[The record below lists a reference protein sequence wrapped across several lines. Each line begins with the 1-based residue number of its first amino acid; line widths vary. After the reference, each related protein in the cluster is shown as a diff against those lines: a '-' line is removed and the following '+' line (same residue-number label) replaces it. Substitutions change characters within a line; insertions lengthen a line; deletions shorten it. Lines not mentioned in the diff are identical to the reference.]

1 MPFAYDNSDDW
12 PKEYLWTAPGA
23 EVPTKFE
30 VLDEE
35 KLRYYLINFPG
46 GTVRESGRVRRATRQ
61 RRRDLEAGVSADIA
75 GTLRGRQERR
85 RRIAAPAIE
94 VEGERSAFL
103 RGRAL
108 RQQIRALTGSGGLT
122 AFRAVMR
129 EIDEAAAKDKNL
141 SLSDLL
147 ETVGRTEEE
156 GAAFV
161 RTMAVNLGLDL
172 RASIPVLQ
180 RGTPPYDYVI
190 ACLRIFLGGEDEYPP
205 YAGPPAEGIVAR
217 ENPWPG
223 MAGSGRYPVQDF
235 MFAPAPKL
243 ANWTSNPQYSYDQFY
258 RPNTARLVGSGYDV
272 PAATQIPQVET
283 VSTRVAPSY
292 EPSATASMPALSPTL
307 RAKGNPRRRRRAA
320 ERGAGMTEIV
330 TCRGVMGPHPKR
342 REDLCFMVDGE
353 PVCVECYHETLEDLP
368 TISRK
373 NPVAVPLSTARAQR
387 VPWPMAQNA
396 GPFLPE
402 MYPYGMGGRP
412 YTYALNNPIDARAR
426 RAAAEAGFTLR
437 GTSWP
442 MMVPYWSPEKNRQH
456 AIQAVLGFIQM
467 RRGNEK
473 DYPAVLRKLASI
485 YDPEFPANEEIWER
499 YEDIRED
506 VRERRDRAKGKKKKE
521 LTALLRCL
529 PTMKTL
535 SRVEPMR
542 QQMMR
547 AAANPFY

>member
-1 MPFAYDNSDDW
+1 
-12 PKEYLWTAPGA
+12 
-23 EVPTKFE
+23 
-30 VLDEE
+30 
-35 KLRYYLINFPG
+35 
-46 GTVRESGRVRRATRQ
+46 
-61 RRRDLEAGVSADIA
+61 
-75 GTLRGRQERR
+75 
-85 RRIAAPAIE
+85 
-94 VEGERSAFL
+94 
-103 RGRAL
+103 
-108 RQQIRALTGSGGLT
+108 
-122 AFRAVMR
+122 
-129 EIDEAAAKDKNL
+129 
-141 SLSDLL
+141 
-147 ETVGRTEEE
+147 
-156 GAAFV
+156 
-161 RTMAVNLGLDL
+161 
-172 RASIPVLQ
+172 
-180 RGTPPYDYVI
+180 
-190 ACLRIFLGGEDEYPP
+190 
-205 YAGPPAEGIVAR
+205 
-217 ENPWPG
+217 
-223 MAGSGRYPVQDF
+223 
-235 MFAPAPKL
+235 
-243 ANWTSNPQYSYDQFY
+243 
-258 RPNTARLVGSGYDV
+258 
-272 PAATQIPQVET
+272 
-283 VSTRVAPSY
+283 
-292 EPSATASMPALSPTL
+292 
-307 RAKGNPRRRRRAA
+307 
-320 ERGAGMTEIV
+320 MTEIV

-373 NPVAVPLSTARAQR
+373 NPVAIPLSTARAQR

-437 GTSWP
+437 GTRWP